1 MRFELDLTLWHRSST
16 DISSHAAAFEVHGI
30 VACHDLNL
38 VTSEV
43 VKVGDDS
50 RLLREHLQ
58 LHLCKKVQDAMNGMG
73 VSDFILRCLRVFVF

>member
-1 MRFELDLTLWHRSST
+1 MKFELDLTLWHRAST

-43 VKVGDDS
+43 VQVGDDG
-50 RLLREHLQ
+50 RLLCKHLQ
-58 LHLCKKVQDAMNGMG
+58 LHLFKKVQDAMIGTG
-73 VSDFILRCLRVFVF
+73 VSDYILKCLQVF